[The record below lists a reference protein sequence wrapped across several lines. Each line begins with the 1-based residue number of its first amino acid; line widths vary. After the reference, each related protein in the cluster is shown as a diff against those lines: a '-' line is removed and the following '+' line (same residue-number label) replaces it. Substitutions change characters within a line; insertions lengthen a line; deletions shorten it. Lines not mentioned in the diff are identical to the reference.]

1 MGASAVIQRP
11 GQSAFDLNAL
21 NMALP
26 PMPSAILPV
35 PTVPNRD
42 KEAQLSRRVKEL
54 EEEVRAVRIENEK
67 QVRSALD
74 RSLPPLSCSAT
85 AATTHAIVFEPS
97 ESNDQQ
103 IPREV
108 G

>member
-11 GQSAFDLNAL
+11 GQSAFDLNSL